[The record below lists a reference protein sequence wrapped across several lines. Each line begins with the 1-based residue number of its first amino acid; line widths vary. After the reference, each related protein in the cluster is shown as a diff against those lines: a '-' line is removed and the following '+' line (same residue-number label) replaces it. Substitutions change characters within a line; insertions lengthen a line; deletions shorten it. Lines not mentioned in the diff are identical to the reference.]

1 MSNER
6 LKTLLIN
13 SLIYM
18 DTELVQ
24 AINPDKNDIIKFLK
38 DEIGFTDEEI
48 EELGIADKVFP
59 KIKTD
64 KKSFLN

>member
-13 SLIYM
+13 SLIYI
-18 DTELVQ
+18 DTELIQ
-24 AINPDKNDIIKFLK
+24 TINPEENDIIKFLK

-48 EELGIADKVFP
+48 EELGITDDVFP
-59 KIKTD
+59 EIKGN

>member
-13 SLIYM
+13 SLIYI
-18 DTELVQ
+18 DTELIQ
-24 AINPDKNDIIKFLK
+24 TINPEENDIIKFLK

-48 EELGIADKVFP
+48 EELGIIDDVFP
-59 KIKTD
+59 EIKGN

>member
-13 SLIYM
+13 SLIYI
-18 DTELVQ
+18 DTELIQ
-24 AINPDKNDIIKFLK
+24 TINPEENDIIKFLK
-38 DEIGFTDEEI
+38 DEIGFTEEEI
-48 EELGIADKVFP
+48 EELGITDDVFP
-59 KIKTD
+59 EIKGN

>member
-13 SLIYM
+13 SLIYI
-18 DTELVQ
+18 DTELIQ
-24 AINPDKNDIIKFLK
+24 TINPEENDIIKFLK
-38 DEIGFTDEEI
+38 GEIGFTDEEI
-48 EELGIADKVFP
+48 EELGITDNVFP
-59 KIKTD
+59 EIKGN

>member
-24 AINPDKNDIIKFLK
+24 VINPEENDIIKFLK
-38 DEIGFTDEEI
+38 DEIGFTDQEI
-48 EELGIADKVFP
+48 EELGIIDDVFP
-59 KIKTD
+59 EIKGN
-64 KKSFLN
+64 KKSFFN